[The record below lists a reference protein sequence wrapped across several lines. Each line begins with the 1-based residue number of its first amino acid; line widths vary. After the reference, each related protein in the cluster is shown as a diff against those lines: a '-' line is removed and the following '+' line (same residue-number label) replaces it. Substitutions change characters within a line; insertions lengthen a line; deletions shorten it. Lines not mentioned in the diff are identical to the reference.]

1 MAKHTFWSRLK
12 RVFLKTHRHRTQ
24 GFTLLELLVVTAIAG
39 GIVAGL
45 TFIVVQIMTA
55 DQREASR
62 SETQREMQMALD
74 YISAELREAIY
85 VYPGEYLA
93 CSGNPGG
100 SCKPFSDF
108 LPNAVKTNSVPVLAF
123 WKLQPFPAKIKND
136 CAAAEQKDVACLAG
150 QSYALVVYS
159 LTKNEPGD
167 ARWKGKARIT
177 RYVLSQ
183 FDSNGN
189 PNTGYVDPG
198 LNRNLTSWPYKG
210 DTNLQ
215 AGTPTGTADTLV
227 DFVAFD
233 FADATLSADLKQA
246 GFCPNLPDPTGTTT
260 PIDEYSISPPDSLL
274 KGEFAGIRT
283 FYACVAAPLT
293 EVETGAGA
301 GTRIAD
307 QSAYRDTILYLT
319 GNASGRPGIAPDRN
333 GLNLRGRNQD
343 ILPTLQTRIL
353 SRSVLGRRPND
364 E

>member
-55 DQREASR
+55 DRREAAR

-93 CSGNPGG
+93 CSGPPGG
-100 SCKPFSDF
+100 GCKSFSDF
-108 LPNAVKTNSVPVLAF
+108 LPAAVKKNSVPVLAF
-123 WKLQPFPAKIKND
+123 WKLQPFPTQVKNN
-136 CAAAEQKDVACLAG
+136 CAAGGQDGVACLAG

-159 LTKNEPGD
+159 LRKNEVGD
-167 ARWKGKARIT
+167 TKWKGKARIT

-183 FDSNGN
+183 FDSKGVSNS
-189 PNTGYVDPG
+189 GYVDPG
-198 LNRNLTSWPYKG
+198 VNRNLTSWPYKG
-210 DTNLQ
+210 DENLQ
-215 AGTPTGTADTLV
+215 KATPSGDADTLV

-233 FADATLSADLKQA
+233 FADTALSNDLKQI
-246 GFCPNLPDPTGTTT
+246 GFCPDLPDPAGTTT
-260 PIDEYSISPPDSLL
+260 PISEYSVSPPDSLL
-274 KGEFAGIRT
+274 KGEFANIRT
-283 FYACVAAPLT
+283 FYACVAAPKT
-293 EVETGAGA
+293 EVKTG
-301 GTRIAD
+301 TVTSRVAD
-307 QSAYRDTILYLT
+307 QSAYRDTILYIT
-319 GNASGRPGIAPDRN
+319 GNAMGRPGIVSDRN
-333 GLNLRGRNQD
+333 GLNLTARNQE